1 MYDRIIILESLEN
14 IEQSL
19 NDILDW
25 TVHIDSVD
33 DFLTTSSGTILLNAV
48 CMKLFAVCDELK
60 SIDKRTEKQLFSL
73 YPAINWKEAIKMR
86 DIIAHH
92 YFEIDAEIVFKT
104 LQDDIQPLLL
114 TIRQIIVDIK
124 TIY

>member
-33 DFLTTSSGTILLNAV
+33 DFLKTSSGTILLNAV